1 MIKTYESYLIKLFL
15 KKVLN
20 ISLIFL
26 SLIIILSIF
35 EEISFFKEL
44 DMKIIFPFFMTLL
57 NSPAT
62 LFEIFPFIFLIS
74 GQFFFLDL
82 INKNEL
88 DIFKIHSLDNLKI
101 IKILFLTSFI
111 TGLFL
116 ISIYYSFSAK
126 LKFVY
131 LDLKNNY
138 SNDNKYL
145 AVVTETGLWVKDEI
159 DDKLYIINAL
169 EMNDNFLNDVLI
181 SEFDKEFNLIKI
193 INAAKVNIENSK
205 WIIFDPIISINNQ
218 NKKTNTN
225 ITLNTHFN
233 KKKITSLFSN
243 LSSLNILQLL
253 KLYKDYKSL
262 GYSTIEIESQLN
274 KIISLP
280 FYLSIM
286 TLFSA
291 VIMFNIKRNKPI
303 VFHIILGIFL
313 SVLIYYSYFLFNLL
327 GESQKIPLLLSV
339 WLPLLILSIIIF
351 IGLIRINEK

>member
-26 SLIIILSIF
+26 SLVIILSIF

-57 NSPAT
+57 NAPAT
-62 LFEIFPFIFLIS
+62 LFEIFPFVFLIS

-88 DIFKIHSLDNLKI
+88 EVFKIHSLDNLKI
-101 IKILFLTSFI
+101 IKILFITSFI
-111 TGLFL
+111 AGLFL
-116 ISIYYSFSAK
+116 ISIYYSLSAK

-159 DDKLYIINAL
+159 DDKFYIVNAL
-169 EMNDNFLNDVLI
+169 EINDNLLNDVLI

-193 INAAKVNIENSK
+193 ISADEVNIKNSK
-205 WIIFDPIISINNQ
+205 WIIIDPIISKDNQSKKINS
-218 NKKTNTN
+218 N
-225 ITLNTHFN
+225 ITLKTHFN
-233 KKKITSLFSN
+233 KKKINSLFSN
-243 LSSLNILQLL
+243 LSSLNIFELVNLR
-253 KLYKDYKSL
+253 KDYKSL

-274 KIISLP
+274 RIVSLP

-291 VIMFNIKRNKPI
+291 VIMFNIKRNRPVI
-303 VFHIILGIFL
+303 FHIILGIFL
-313 SVLIYYSYFLFNLL
+313 SVLIYYCYFLFNLL

>member
-1 MIKTYESYLIKLFL
+1 M
-15 KKVLN
+15 
-20 ISLIFL
+20 
-26 SLIIILSIF
+26 
-35 EEISFFKEL
+35 
-44 DMKIIFPFFMTLL
+44 
-57 NSPAT
+57 
-62 LFEIFPFIFLIS
+62 
-74 GQFFFLDL
+74 
-82 INKNEL
+82 
-88 DIFKIHSLDNLKI
+88 
-101 IKILFLTSFI
+101 
-111 TGLFL
+111 

-159 DDKLYIINAL
+159 DDKIYIINAL
-169 EMNDNFLNDVLI
+169 EMNDNLLNNVLI

>member
-26 SLIIILSIF
+26 SLVIILSIF

-57 NSPAT
+57 NAPAT
-62 LFEIFPFIFLIS
+62 LFEIFPFVFLIS

-82 INKNEL
+82 INRNEL
-88 DIFKIHSLDNLKI
+88 EVFKIHSLDNLKI

-111 TGLFL
+111 AGLFL
-116 ISIYYSFSAK
+116 ISVYYSFSAK

-145 AVVTETGLWVKDEI
+145 AVVTDTGLWIKDEI
-159 DDKLYIINAL
+159 DNKFYIVNAL
-169 EMNDNFLNDVLI
+169 EINDNLLNDVLI

-193 INAAKVNIENSK
+193 ISADEVNIENSK
-205 WIIFDPIISINNQ
+205 WIIIDPIISKDNQ
-218 NKKTNTN
+218 SKKIDSN
-225 ITLNTHFN
+225 ITLKTHFN
-233 KKKITSLFSN
+233 KKKINSLFSN
-243 LSSLNILQLL
+243 LSSLNIFELVNLR
-253 KLYKDYKSL
+253 KDYKSL

-274 KIISLP
+274 RIVSLP

-291 VIMFNIKRNKPI
+291 VIMFNIKRNRPVI
-303 VFHIILGIFL
+303 FHIILGIFL
-313 SVLIYYSYFLFNLL
+313 SVLIYYCYFLFNLL

-339 WLPLLILSIIIF
+339 WLPLLMLSIIIF